1 MKNYNLSFT
10 PNENNRFFSAN
21 IFYKKLFGE
30 KVYKLALDAQMTCPN
45 RDGTKGTGGCIFCS
59 KGGSGDFAEKITAT
73 NTADAINKAKER
85 VFEKSSA
92 KKFIAYF
99 QSFTNTY
106 APTEHLESLF
116 EPIISLDEIAALSIA
131 TRPDCIK
138 TSDYEL
144 IARLCEQKPVFV
156 ELGLQTAHEQTV
168 QLIRRGYPTIDYE
181 RAVSLLKRA
190 GANVI
195 THVILGLPGEN
206 KKMMLET
213 VKKVDDCNSDGI
225 KLQLLHVLKYTDL
238 AKMYEEKTFEV
249 LSKEEYI
256 DILCDCVNYI
266 SSDTVIHRLTGDAP
280 KKILIAP
287 SWSAD
292 KKSVINTINA
302 TFKQKNVLQG
312 KLSHNH

>member
-1 MKNYNLSFT
+1 MKNYNLHFT
-10 PNENNRFFSAN
+10 PDENNRFYSAN

-30 KVYKLALDAQMTCPN
+30 KVYKLALDAGMTCPN
-45 RDGTKGTGGCIFCS
+45 RDGTKGTRGCIFCS
-59 KGGSGDFAEKITAT
+59 EGGSGDFAEKITAN
-73 NTADAINKAKER
+73 NTSVAIQKAKER
-85 VFEKSSA
+85 ILKKSTA

-106 APTEHLESLF
+106 APTEHLTSLF
-116 EPIISLDEIAALSIA
+116 EPIILLDEIAALSIA

-144 IARLCEQKPVFV
+144 IARLSQRKPVFI
-156 ELGLQTAHEQTV
+156 ELGLQTAHEQTAR
-168 QLIRRGYPTIDYE
+168 LIRRGYQLTDYE
-181 RAVSLLKRA
+181 SAVIRLKRA

-213 VKKVDDCNSDGI
+213 VKKVEDCNSDGI
-225 KLQLLHVLKYTDL
+225 KLQLLHVLKHTDL
-238 AKMYEEKTFEV
+238 AKMYEEKAFEV
-249 LSKEEYI
+249 LSKEEYA
-256 DILCDCVNYI
+256 DILCDCVNCI
-266 SSDTVIHRLTGDAP
+266 SQDTVIHRLTGDAP
-280 KKILIAP
+280 KKILMAP

-312 KLSHNH
+312 KLRK

>member
-1 MKNYNLSFT
+1 MKNYNLHFI
-10 PNENNRFFSAN
+10 PDENNRFYSAN

-30 KVYKLALDAQMTCPN
+30 KVYKLALDAGMTCPN
-45 RDGTKGTGGCIFCS
+45 RDGTKGTRGCIFCS
-59 KGGSGDFAEKITAT
+59 EGGSGDFAEKITAN
-73 NTADAINKAKER
+73 NTSDAIQKAKER
-85 VFEKSSA
+85 VIEKSTA

-106 APTEHLESLF
+106 APTEHLASLF
-116 EPIISLDEIAALSIA
+116 EPIILLDKIAALSIA

-144 IARLCEQKPVFV
+144 IARLSQRKPVFV
-156 ELGLQTAHEQTV
+156 ELGLQTAHEQTAR
-168 QLIRRGYPTIDYE
+168 LIRRGYPFADYE
-181 RAVSLLKRA
+181 QAVTLLKRA

-213 VKKVDDCNSDGI
+213 VKKVEDCNSDGI
-225 KLQLLHVLKYTDL
+225 KLQLLHVLKHTDL

-249 LSKEEYI
+249 LSKEEYT
-256 DILCDCVNYI
+256 DILCDCVNCI
-266 SSDTVIHRLTGDAP
+266 SQDTVIHRLTGDAP
-280 KKILIAP
+280 KKILLAP

-312 KLSHNH
+312 KCK